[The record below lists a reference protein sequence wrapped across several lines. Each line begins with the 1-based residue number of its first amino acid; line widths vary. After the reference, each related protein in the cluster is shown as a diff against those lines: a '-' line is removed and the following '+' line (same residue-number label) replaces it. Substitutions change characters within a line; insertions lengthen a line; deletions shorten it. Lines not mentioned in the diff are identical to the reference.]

1 MSLKKERQASSA
13 TALSGLK
20 RRWRGTP
27 TSVICGRLGR
37 VTDRTA
43 AAGTET
49 TGYVLS
55 HEADGTS
62 FTVRENLV
70 DILERELLGPIN
82 GPEEVLPFSPRQRYL
97 VGLIAPVKLTSTS
110 ASELDQDDADDLTEV
125 RLDDDGATVGRGVST
140 VAADEGDADAE
151 DDDAEDRAPKQ

>member
-1 MSLKKERQASSA
+1 MSLKEERQASPA
-13 TALSGLK
+13 TAFPGLK

-43 AAGTET
+43 AAPSEI

-62 FTVRENLV
+62 FTVRENLA

-82 GPEEVLPFSPRQRYL
+82 GPEEVLPFRP
-97 VGLIAPVKLTSTS
+97 AP
-110 ASELDQDDADDLTEV
+110 A
-125 RLDDDGATVGRGVST
+125 VSRRPHRPGQ
-140 VAADEGDADAE
+140 VDEHVCIGT
-151 DDDAEDRAPKQ
+151 RSG